1 MDLGVRDR
9 GFVVVGGSSGIGRAA
24 AEVLAEEGANV
35 AVIARDRD
43 RAAQGTADLSDRLHV
58 KTVAIA
64 ADVSRSA
71 EEVEGAIDEAH
82 RELGDISG
90 LAVTTGTDYVHSRR
104 LLDEASDDDWR
115 AAFEDVALGT
125 VRCCHAALPHLVARG
140 GGTIVTTAAY
150 SVHAP
155 DLPAIPYST
164 LKGAVA
170 VYTKGVAKA
179 YGSAGVRA
187 NCVCPGGTKG
197 ERMTQNL
204 QMLADSRGV
213 ANDASFEK
221 ELIREWRM
229 DVALGR
235 LGLAREVGELI
246 AFLLSDR
253 AGYLTGALV
262 NIDGGTN
269 F

>member
-1 MDLGVRDR
+1 MDLGVRNR
-9 GFVVVGGSSGIGRAA
+9 GFVVVGGSSGMGRAA

-43 RAAQGTADLSDRLHV
+43 RASRVTADLADRLHV
-58 KTVAIA
+58 KAVPIA
-64 ADVSRSA
+64 ADVSRGA
-71 EEVEGAIDEAH
+71 EEVEAAVDAAH
-82 RELGDISG
+82 RALGDLSG

-104 LLDEASDDDWR
+104 LLGEMSDDDWH
-115 AAFEDVALGT
+115 AAFEDITLGT
-125 VRCCHAALPHLVARG
+125 VRCCHAVLPRLVARG

-150 SVHAP
+150 SVRAP

-164 LKGAVA
+164 LKSALA
-170 VYTKGVAKA
+170 SYTKGVAKA
-179 YGSAGVRA
+179 YGSEGVRA
-187 NCVCPGGTKG
+187 NCVCPGGTKS
-197 ERMTQNL
+197 ERTVETL
-204 QMLADSRGV
+204 QAMANARGV
-213 ANDASFEK
+213 PNDAAFEQ

-235 LGLAREVGELI
+235 LGLSREVGELI

>member
-1 MDLGVRDR
+1 LI
-9 GFVVVGGSSGIGRAA
+9 VVGGSSGIGRAA
-24 AEVLAEEGANV
+24 TEVLAEEGANV
-35 AVIARDRD
+35 AVIARDCD
-43 RAAQGTADLSDRLHV
+43 RAAQVTADLADRLGV
-58 KTVAIA
+58 KAVAIA
-64 ADVSRSA
+64 CDVSRSA
-71 EEVEGAIDEAH
+71 EEVEAAIGKAH
-82 RELGDISG
+82 RELGDLSG

-104 LLDEASDDDWR
+104 LLDEASDEDWR
-115 AAFEDVALGT
+115 AAFEDITLGT
-125 VRCCHAALPHLVARG
+125 IRCCHAALPYLVARG

-164 LKGAVA
+164 LKSAVA
-170 VYTKGVAKA
+170 TYTKGVAKT
-179 YGSAGVRA
+179 YGTAGVRA

-197 ERMTQNL
+197 ERMVQNL
-204 QMLADSRGV
+204 QTLADARGV
-213 ANDASFEK
+213 PNDAAFEQQ
-221 ELIREWRM
+221 LIREWKM
-229 DVALGR
+229 DVALGQ